1 MLQPID
7 EMAIKERTKHKFKV
21 QSLCV
26 DDDFADEG
34 LDTVVRF
41 TTYWL

>member
-1 MLQPID
+1 MLLPID
-7 EMAIKERTKHKFKV
+7 EMAIKECTNHMLMV

>member
-1 MLQPID
+1 MLLPID
-7 EMAIKERTKHKFKV
+7 EMAIKECIKHKFMV

-34 LDTVVRF
+34 LDTAVRF